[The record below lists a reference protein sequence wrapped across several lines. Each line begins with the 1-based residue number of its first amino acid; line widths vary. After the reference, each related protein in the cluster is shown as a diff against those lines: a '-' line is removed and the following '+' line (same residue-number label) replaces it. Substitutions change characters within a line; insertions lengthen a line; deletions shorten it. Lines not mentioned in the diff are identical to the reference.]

1 MTAPLRVFLIAGEA
15 SGDRLGAP
23 LIRAL
28 RAEAGRPV
36 EVMGVGGELMEAE
49 GLRSLF
55 PADDLAVMG
64 IAEVLPRLRLILRR
78 IRETTAA
85 LTDARPDLLIT
96 IDSPGF
102 GLRVARKA
110 RAALPGTVMTHY
122 VAPSV
127 WAWKPGR
134 AAEMAR
140 YVDHVL
146 ALLPF
151 EPPYMTAAGMTCDFV
166 GHPAARLPRPDA
178 AACAAFRA
186 GIGAGQAP
194 LLCVL
199 PGSRRGEVS
208 RLAAPFGEV
217 VARVARSAPG
227 LRAVIPAAA
236 GVADRVA
243 EAAAEWPVP
252 VTVLDPRG
260 MDPAAAEARKFACFA
275 ACDAALAASGTVSL
289 ELAAMGTPQVIAY
302 KVHPLTAMIVKRM
315 LRVDTATLV
324 NLLLDARP
332 IPEFIQEGLVPDRV
346 AEAVT
351 RLLRD
356 PDAAAAQRAAED
368 RALALLGREGEAP
381 STLAARSALAALARG
396 RAGAGAGR

>member
-1 MTAPLRVFLIAGEA
+1 MTRPLRVFLIAGEA

-28 RAEAGRPV
+28 REEAGREV

-55 PADDLAVMG
+55 PATDLAVMG

-78 IRETTAA
+78 IRETAAA
-85 LTDARPDLLIT
+85 LTEARPDLLIT

-110 RAALPGTVMTHY
+110 RKALPGTVMTHY

-134 AAEMAR
+134 AKEMAA

-151 EPPYMTAAGMTCDFV
+151 EPPYMTEAGMTCDFV
-166 GHPAARLPRPDA
+166 GHPAARLPVPDA

-186 GIGAGQAP
+186 EIGAGDAP

-208 RLAAPFGEV
+208 RLAAPFGDV
-217 VARVARSAPG
+217 VARVAAQVPG

-236 GVADRVA
+236 GVADMV
-243 EAAAEWPVP
+243 EAAARDWPIPAV
-252 VTVLDPRG
+252 VLDPRG

-275 ACDAALAASGTVSL
+275 ACDTALAASGTVSL
-289 ELAAMGTPQVIAY
+289 ELAAMGAPQVIAY
-302 KVHPLTAMIVKRM
+302 RVHPLTAFIVKRM
-315 LRVDTATLV
+315 VRIDSATLV
-324 NLLLDARP
+324 NLLLKSRP
-332 IPEFIQEGLVPDRV
+332 IPEYIQDALIPETV
-346 AEAVT
+346 AAEVV
-351 RLLRD
+351 RLLQD
-356 PDAAAAQRAAED
+356 PAAAAAQRAAED
-368 RALALLGREGEAP
+368 EALAMLGRHGAPP
-381 STLAARSALAALARG
+381 STLAARSVLAALERGGARG
-396 RAGAGAGR
+396 